1 MLNVSVGYRFLAVLS
16 LVAVAAAQET
26 RSAIQGR
33 VSDPQNSP
41 VADAIVRVTNVDTNV
56 SISSA
61 TNGTGYYEA
70 NLLVAGNYQVSVEAH
85 GFKKSILSGIVLAVG
100 TRTEINIKVE
110 LGAVSESISVNAEAP
125 LIDASGTVSTGRVM
139 DTRQV
144 EELPTFNNSAL
155 MLIKLVPGMQ
165 SGIDRSYNGT
175 NGLGGTSTAHTIGNI
190 GGNEWSLDGAPDMG
204 SGTSA
209 SFLPISLAIQEF
221 QVETTQFDASVG
233 HTSGAV
239 ISVMDQ
245 GGRQRAAWSGA
256 LPVLEPALERGS
268 FHHQAAVLPQTSTR
282 RGGGNH
288 ALAQQLRASP
298 MQPSGHNNT
307 YTVPLGG
314 PVVIPKV
321 YNGRNKLFFFV
332 SYDGFNDRKFTR
344 GSVNH
349 HGSHDGG
356 AARRFQRSAES
367 ERSQIPVV
375 RPALG
380 APGPQPAGPLCAR
393 PDSRQYIPTK
403 PDYQPRL

>member
-1 MLNVSVGYRFLAVLS
+1 LEVHVTNLAAQVGRFFAVVIFLS
-16 LVAVAAAQET
+16 CAAAQET

-41 VADAIVRVTNVDTNV
+41 VANAIVRVTNVDTNV
-56 SISSA
+56 ASPST

-100 TRTEINIKVE
+100 TRTEINVQVE

-155 MLIKLVPGMQ
+155 MLIKLIPGMQ

-190 GGNEWSLDGAPDMG
+190 GGNEWSLDGAPNMG

-209 SFLPISLAIQEF
+209 SYLPISLAIQEF
-221 QVETTQFDASVG
+221 HVETTQFDASVG
-233 HTSGAV
+233 HTAGAV
-239 ISVMDQ
+239 ISVMTKA
-245 GGRQRAAWSGA
+245 GGNAFHGAALYQFWNQRWNGAPFTTKQQYYRNINAA
-256 LPVLEPALERGS
+256 E
-268 FHHQAAVLPQTSTR
+268 AA
-282 RGGGNH
+282 GNH

-307 YTVPLGG
+307 YTGTLGG
-314 PVVIPKV
+314 PVIIPKV

-349 HGSHDGG
+349 TVPTMAERQGDFSDLLKV
-356 AARRFQRSAES
+356 SAS
-367 ERSQIPVV
+367 KYQLYDPLSV
-375 RPALG
+375 RPDP
-380 APGPQPAGPLCAR
+380 PGRATLCET
-393 PDSRQYIPTK
+393 Q
-403 PDYQPRL
+403 